1 MRKDARILSLVETSG
16 CFVVCYIRL
25 YVLTRLYCMSVRRGV
40 VDVQGLYRN
49 EEIQITSRANN
60 HTNTQRLLVWVG
72 VLRCEFAKDQNG
84 KNEIVLCWMKGFYL
98 CLTLSII
105 ISCSVRFCSVLFC
118 FVQFTS
124 VYGKN
129 EFKTDTHNR
138 THRFKWCAHTHYTL
152 YHTTPCHTKEIPH
165 SFIPSSRHPEK
176 RDESHFLAFGHA
188 YTHRHTKTFR
198 CVEYTIN
205 EA

>member
-105 ISCSVRFCSVLFC
+105 ISCSVWFCSVLFSSLP
-118 FVQFTS
+118 FTA
-124 VYGKN
+124 KMN
-129 EFKTDTHNR
+129 LKLTHITVLIGLND
-138 THRFKWCAHTHYTL
+138 AHTHYTL

-188 YTHRHTKTFR
+188 YTHRHTKTFSVR
-198 CVEYTIN
+198 IVEYTIN